1 MSMLDEANIPWA
13 VLSGNHDL
21 TGGSTNYNTYFG
33 YSRFSGQSWYGGAY
47 LNINTNSYQLF
58 TGGLDDYLIF
68 HLQYQPNPQVLAW
81 ANTIIANY
89 PSRRV
94 IVTTHDY
101 LNTDG
106 SRTDAGNNIY
116 NNFVKPHADQIFLV
130 LCGHMHGEN
139 KKVDVVNGHTVYQL
153 LADYQDRSPKGGN
166 GWLRILEF
174 HPSDDEVIVK
184 TYSSYLGQYETDA
197 DSSFTLS
204 YDMTNHVPNTM
215 YVGVRGGGDSI
226 WWSSV
231 DTDINHQSDWNPLT
245 GSTPSS
251 PSIFVSGSTMYLAVR
266 GSDDLIYWTTVET
279 DINHQ
284 SDWNPLTGSTP
295 SSPSIFVSGSTMY
308 IGVRGVGDSIW
319 WTTVDVNTKAQSDW
333 NPLTGS
339 SPSSPSIYVSGTTMY
354 VGVRGS
360 DSSIY
365 WCTVNTVS
373 KVPTSWS
380 GLEGSTPSS
389 PSIYV
394 SGTTMYICVRGIDN
408 SIYWCTV
415 DTGTKVPT
423 GWNGLVG
430 STPSSPSIYVSET
443 TMYVGVRGN
452 DSSIYW
458 CTVNTDSKVPTSWSG
473 LEGSTP
479 SSPSMNIQ

>member
-1 MSMLDEANIPWA
+1 
-13 VLSGNHDL
+13 
-21 TGGSTNYNTYFG
+21 
-33 YSRFSGQSWYGGAY
+33 
-47 LNINTNSYQLF
+47 
-58 TGGLDDYLIF
+58 
-68 HLQYQPNPQVLAW
+68 
-81 ANTIIANY
+81 
-89 PSRRV
+89 
-94 IVTTHDY
+94 
-101 LNTDG
+101 
-106 SRTDAGNNIY
+106 
-116 NNFVKPHADQIFLV
+116 
-130 LCGHMHGEN
+130 MHGEN

-251 PSIFVSGSTMYLAVR
+251 PSIFVSGSTMY
-266 GSDDLIYWTTVET
+266 
-279 DINHQ
+279 
-284 SDWNPLTGSTP
+284 
-295 SSPSIFVSGSTMY
+295 

-365 WCTVNTVS
+365 WCTVNT
-373 KVPTSWS
+373 
-380 GLEGSTPSS
+380 
-389 PSIYV
+389 
-394 SGTTMYICVRGIDN
+394 
-408 SIYWCTV
+408 
-415 DTGTKVPT
+415 
-423 GWNGLVG
+423 
-430 STPSSPSIYVSET
+430 
-443 TMYVGVRGN
+443 
-452 DSSIYW
+452 
-458 CTVNTDSKVPTSWSG
+458 DSKVPTSWSG